1 MTPSGRGF
9 NPLLDIDPP
18 QLELDLLPGG
28 CLNWADLGEDATKAL
43 HIMNGALAYWDQYRR
58 PEPEPPLF
66 YEYTPGTPEAKAA
79 HAAYD
84 AQLNAYLA
92 APYYP
97 AATDAAFCLY
107 HGRSTAWQH
116 LNDFKSMADVARYFA
131 WPKKIDP
138 AAGFDDSVIYAL
150 LALIDAHEAIQA
162 LVEVTKN
169 CMDYL
174 WQACGDDV
182 DLSLLVSELEHLRR
196 EQADRD
202 AENRLYAVRLLATA
216 KQYLMLAEWAS
227 ALGASPEKAKEM
239 VAANSKD
246 AERGRKF
253 PPGRRNGAVSDVGQY
268 LRKIIA
274 DNPEASAKDLYHK
287 IAATAAGENGCPWD
301 EYTDDVLY
309 APNGKEMSFKAFQNQ
324 VSLIKNPKAAA
335 PKAARNT
342 KKNPG

>member
-9 NPLLDIDPP
+9 NPLLDIDPL

-84 AQLNAYLA
+84 AQLNAYRA

-131 WPKKIDP
+131 WPRKLEPD
-138 AAGFDDSVIYAL
+138 AGIGDSAIYAL
-150 LALIDAHEAIQA
+150 LALIDANEAMRA
-162 LVEVTKN
+162 LLEVPEDCTG
-169 CMDYL
+169 YL
-174 WQACGDDV
+174 RQACGDDV

-196 EQADRD
+196 EQANRD
-202 AENRLYAVRLLATA
+202 AENRLYAARRLGAA
-216 KQYLMLAEWAS
+216 DKYLMLASFAD
-227 ALGASPEKAKEM
+227 
-239 VAANSKD
+239 AANNAADQSDLVRRLQTLFDEASKD
-246 AERGRKF
+246 VAKWQSKAQARSATLAMSAARTAF
-253 PPGRRNGAVSDVGQY
+253 YTS
-268 LRKIIA
+268 A
-274 DNPEASAKDLYHK
+274 DHEAWLAAAKRL
-287 IAATAAGENGCPWD
+287 IAAGECRKRNGSIN
-301 EYTDDVLY
+301 V
-309 APNGKEMSFKAFQNQ
+309 SAFAREIAEEHHVAVNT
-324 VSLIKNPKAAA
+324 VRNFLIKRQADWNP
-335 PKAARNT
+335 
-342 KKNPG
+342 